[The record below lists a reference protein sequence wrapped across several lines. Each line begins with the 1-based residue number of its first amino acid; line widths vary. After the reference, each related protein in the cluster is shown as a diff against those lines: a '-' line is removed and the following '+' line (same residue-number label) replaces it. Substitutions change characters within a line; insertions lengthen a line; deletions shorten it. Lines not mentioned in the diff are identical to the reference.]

1 MVRHVE
7 IRISHAL
14 SEVEWTVLSVFC
26 DKARRLIA
34 TKMVSG
40 DESSIHGKVR
50 YEQEM
55 GLWFEATLPPEEQV
69 AEFLMA
75 FRFFYL
81 QKESTHFPAVL
92 GIIGKHTSQ
101 PEAREAMKV
110 FRRKWEH
117 CLFGNAM
124 NICLNDKPITSSLLL
139 DLWFNAH
146 YFHSDVEKGM
156 ELTELKKAFSEDF
169 AKFMLLDSA
178 FEASKVVLKIYDS
191 VRGLVDEHFKK
202 TNPTFERGCAKAR
215 SPSIPS

>member
-1 MVRHVE
+1 
-7 IRISHAL
+7 
-14 SEVEWTVLSVFC
+14 
-26 DKARRLIA
+26 
-34 TKMVSG
+34 MVSG
-40 DESSIHGKVR
+40 DEGSIHGKVR
-50 YEQEM
+50 YEQEK

-101 PEAREAMKV
+101 PEAREALKV
-110 FRRKWEH
+110 FRRQWEH
-117 CLFGNAM
+117 CLFGNTM
-124 NICLNDKPITSSLLL
+124 NICLNDKPMTSSLLL

-146 YFHSDVEKGM
+146 YFHSDVEKEM

-178 FEASKVVLKIYDS
+178 FEASKVVLKIYDG
-191 VRGLVDEHFKK
+191 VRGLVDEHSK
-202 TNPTFERGCAKAR
+202 NP
-215 SPSIPS
+215 